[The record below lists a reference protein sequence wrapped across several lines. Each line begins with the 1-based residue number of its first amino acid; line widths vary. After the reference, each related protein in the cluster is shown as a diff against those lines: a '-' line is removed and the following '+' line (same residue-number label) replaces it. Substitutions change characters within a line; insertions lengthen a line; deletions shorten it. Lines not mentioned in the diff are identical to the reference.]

1 MLRPI
6 PIGVDDFRE
15 LRERGMEYIDKSHLI
30 REVLDKGAQALL
42 LPRPR
47 RFGKTLAMTMLRCFF
62 EKRAEDLTPLFEDLS
77 IWAAGEAYR
86 AHFQR
91 YPVIFLTLKG
101 IKVETFELAWEVIRK
116 RLAGLFAE
124 HRALLDGGA
133 LSEEEARRYRQ
144 VLDGTAD
151 VSVVADALLDLSGY
165 LHRVHGEKVVILIDE
180 YDAPIH
186 AGVAGGYVKEVLDL
200 FRLLLTQGLKGNPH
214 LFKAVL
220 TGILRVAKESI
231 FSGLNNVAVY
241 TLLRPDFATGFGFT
255 EPEVAALLQR
265 AGRGEQLEAV
275 RAWYNGYVFGG
286 EVIYNPWSI
295 LNYVDGSEP
304 EPRPFWVSTSA
315 NELVRESLVN
325 HAAKAHDDI
334 EALLE
339 GRGVLRRLDEN
350 VGLSEL
356 DTRVDTLFGLLTFSG
371 YLRADKEV
379 LDPADE
385 PHYRLT
391 IPNREVRRVYTSTFR
406 EWMTDRM
413 GGESAVERLRRA
425 LVSGDAEGLEEELGA
440 FCMNVLSYHDTARH
454 DTARH
459 DTARS
464 AGRRPEQ
471 VYHAFVIGLLA
482 TLEGEYEVR
491 SNRESGS
498 GRPDVM
504 LRPKQAGKPGVVLE
518 LKVAKKGK
526 KTLEQALAEGVN
538 QIEQRGY
545 ASELQAVGVRP
556 VVAFAVAFDGKHVRV
571 ARG

>member
-6 PIGVDDFRE
+6 PIGVDDFRT
-15 LRERGMEYIDKSHLI
+15 LRERGMEYVDKSHLI

-62 EKRAEDLTPLFEDLS
+62 EKRADDLTPLFADLS
-77 IWAAGEAYR
+77 IWQAGEPYR

-101 IKVETFELAWEVIRK
+101 IKLETFDLAWEVLRK

-124 HRALLDGGA
+124 HRALLDSGE
-133 LSEEEARRYRQ
+133 LLEEEARRYQR
-144 VLDGTAD
+144 VLDGTAEL
-151 VSVVADALLDLSGY
+151 SVYADALLDLSSY

-186 AGVAGGYVKEVLDL
+186 AGVAGGYVREVLDF
-200 FRLLLTQGLKGNPH
+200 FRLFLTQGLKGNPH

-231 FSGLNNVAVY
+231 FSGLNNLAVY

-255 EPEVAALLQR
+255 EPEVAALLDR
-265 AGRGEQLEAV
+265 AGRRDRLEAV

-295 LNYVDGSEP
+295 LNYIDSPEP

-315 NELVRESLVN
+315 NELVRESLVK
-325 HAAKAHDDI
+325 HAAKAHTDI
-334 EALLE
+334 EALL
-339 GRGVLRRLDEN
+339 GGSGVLRRLDEN
-350 VGLSEL
+350 VVLSDL
-356 DTRVDTLFGLLTFSG
+356 DTRADTLFGLLTFSG
-371 YLRADKEV
+371 YLKAEKQV
-379 LDPADE
+379 LDPHDE
-385 PHYRLT
+385 PYYLLS
-391 IPNREVRRVYTSTFR
+391 IPNREVRRVYTSTFS

-413 GGESAVERLRRA
+413 GGESAVERMKRA
-425 LVSGDAEGLEEELGA
+425 LLSGDAEGLEEELAA
-440 FCMNVLSYHDTARH
+440 FTANVLSYHDTA
-454 DTARH
+454 ARH
-459 DTARS
+459 DTAH
-464 AGRRPEQ
+464 RPEQ

-482 TLEGEYEVR
+482 TLEQEYEVR
-491 SNRESGS
+491 SNRESGR

-504 LRPKQAGKPGVVLE
+504 LRPKHVGMPGVVLE
-518 LKVAKKGK
+518 LKVAKAGK
-526 KTLEQALAEGVN
+526 KTLEQALAEGVA
-538 QIEQRGY
+538 QIRERGY
-545 ASELQAVGVRP
+545 ASELHAVGASP
-556 VVAFAVAFDGKHVRV
+556 VYGFAVAFDGKQVRV
-571 ARG
+571 AGA

>member
-1 MLRPI
+1 MLRPV

-30 REVLDKGAQALL
+30 RGLLDKGAQALL

-77 IWAAGEAYR
+77 IWAAGDAYR

-124 HRALLDGGA
+124 HRALLDDGA

-165 LHRVHGEKVVILIDE
+165 LHRVHGQKVVILIDE

-255 EPEVAALLQR
+255 EPEVDALLRR
-265 AGRGEQLEAV
+265 AGRGEHLEAV

-356 DTRVDTLFGLLTFSG
+356 GTRVDTLFGLLTFSG

-379 LDPADE
+379 LDPTDE

-413 GGESAVERLRRA
+413 GGESAVQRLRRA
-425 LVSGDAEGLEEELGA
+425 LVSGDDEGLAEELGA
-440 FCMNVLSYHDTARH
+440 FCMNVLSYHDTA
-454 DTARH
+454 
-459 DTARS
+459 
-464 AGRRPEQ
+464 AGRRPERPEQ

-482 TLEGEYEVR
+482 TFEGEYEVR

-526 KTLEQALAEGVN
+526 KTLEQALAEGVS

-545 ASELQAVGVRP
+545 ASELQAAGVRQ
-556 VVAFAVAFDGKHVRV
+556 VVAFAVAFDGKRVRV

>member
-15 LRERGMEYIDKSHLI
+15 LRERGMEYIDKSHII

-62 EKRAEDLTPLFEDLS
+62 EKRDEDLTPLFADLS
-77 IWAAGEAYR
+77 IWRAGEPYR

-101 IKVETFELAWEVIRK
+101 IKLETFELAWDVICK

-124 HRALLDGGA
+124 HRALLDSGE
-133 LSEEEARRYRQ
+133 LSDAEARRYHQ
-144 VLDGTAD
+144 VLDGTAPLP
-151 VSVVADALLDLSGY
+151 VYADALLDLSNY
-165 LHRVHGEKVVILIDE
+165 LHRVHGDKVVILIDE

-186 AGVAGGYVKEVLDL
+186 AAVAGGYVGEVLDF

-231 FSGLNNVAVY
+231 FSGLNNLAVY

-255 EPEVAALLQR
+255 ESEVAALLER
-265 AGRGEQLEAV
+265 AGRRDRLQAV
-275 RAWYNGYVFGG
+275 QAWYNGYVFGG

-295 LNYVDGSEP
+295 LNYVDGPEP
-304 EPRPFWVSTSA
+304 EPRPFWISTSA
-315 NELVRESLVN
+315 NELVRESLVK
-325 HAAKAHDDI
+325 HAAKAHEDI

-350 VGLSEL
+350 VVLSDL
-356 DTRVDTLFGLLTFSG
+356 DTRTDTLFGLLTFSG
-371 YLRADKEV
+371 YLKADKQV

-385 PHYRLT
+385 PYYLLT

-425 LVSGDAEGLEEELGA
+425 LLCGDAEALEAELSA
-440 FCMNVLSYHDTARH
+440 FTMNVLSYHDLGH
-454 DTARH
+454 DAGRP
-459 DTARS
+459 RS
-464 AGRRPEQ
+464 ATRRPEQ

-482 TLEGEYEVR
+482 ALEPEYEVR
-491 SNRESGS
+491 SNRESGK

-504 LRPKQAGKPGVVLE
+504 VRPKQAGRPGAVLE
-518 LKVAKKGK
+518 LKVAKAGS
-526 KTLEQALAEGVN
+526 KTLEQALAEGLG
-538 QIEQRGY
+538 QIAQRGY
-545 ASELQAVGVRP
+545 ASELRAAGVSE
-556 VVAFAVAFDGKHVRV
+556 VFAFAVAFDGKDVRV

>member
-6 PIGVDDFRE
+6 PIGVDDFE
-15 LRERGMEYIDKSHLI
+15 QLRERGMEYIDKSQLV
-30 REVLDKGAQALL
+30 REVLDEGAQALL

-62 EKRAEDLTPLFEDLS
+62 EKHPKDRTPLFSDLS
-77 IWAAGEAYR
+77 IWEAGEPYR

-101 IKVETFELAWEVIRK
+101 IKLETFELAWDVIRK

-124 HRALLDGGA
+124 HRALLDSGA
-133 LSEEEARRYRQ
+133 LSETETLRYHQ
-144 VLDGTAD
+144 VLDGSAPL
-151 VSVVADALLDLSGY
+151 SVYSDALLDLSNY

-186 AGVAGGYVKEVLDL
+186 AGVAGGYVREVLDF
-200 FRLLLTQGLKGNPH
+200 FRLLLTQGLKGNPY

-231 FSGLNNVAVY
+231 FSGLNNLAVY
-241 TLLRPDFATGFGFT
+241 TLLRPDFATSFGFT
-255 EPEVAALLQR
+255 EPEVAALLER
-265 AGRGEQLEAV
+265 AGRREQLDAV

-295 LNYVDGSEP
+295 LNYVDGPEP

-315 NELVRESLVN
+315 NELIRESLIK
-325 HAAKAHDDI
+325 HAAKAHEDI

-371 YLRADKEV
+371 YLKADKQV
-379 LDPADE
+379 LDPTDE
-385 PHYRLT
+385 PHYQLT

-413 GGESAVERLRRA
+413 GGEGAVQRLRRA
-425 LVSGDAEGLEEELGA
+425 LSSGDAETLEEELSA
-440 FCMNVLSYHDTARH
+440 FTTNVLSYHDV
-454 DTARH
+454 
-459 DTARS
+459 ARS
-464 AGRRPEQ
+464 PDSARRPEQ
-471 VYHAFVIGLLA
+471 VYQAFVIGLLA
-482 TLEGEYEVR
+482 TLESEYEVR
-491 SNRESGS
+491 SNRESGA

-504 LRPKQAGKPGVVLE
+504 LRPKHAGRSGVVLE
-518 LKVAKKGK
+518 LKVAKAGK
-526 KTLEQALAEGVN
+526 KTLEQALAEGVS
-538 QIEQRGY
+538 QIEERAY
-545 ASELQAVGVRP
+545 ASELHAVGVSE
-556 VVAFAVAFDGKHVRV
+556 VYGFAVAFDGKTVRV
-571 ARG
+571 ARASVGR